1 MDKKRSKNW
10 DKIRIITQILFLGIF
25 VLLFFTKRMQLW
37 IFIFGAGVLVS
48 VFFSRFYCG
57 WVCPIGTLMRFQTWI
72 YKIFK
77 NRGTGPLIHDKSKQ
91 SRDLSPSTSLL
102 SKVKRLKTPEFMKS
116 PIFKWVLLIA
126 FIVLMLMT
134 RMIQLKINIILY
146 VVAAGVLVSLIFE
159 EAFWHKYLCPYGTI
173 LNLTTRK
180 APFKL
185 QIDESKCISCGLC
198 QKECINNCIVTLEN
212 KKRHVENKDCI
223 MCHKC
228 QTVCPT
234 GAIVYKR
241 NCNNLQK

>member
-1 MDKKRSKNW
+1 MDKETSKNR

-57 WVCPIGTLMRFQTWI
+57 WVCPIGSLMGVQTWI
-72 YKIFK
+72 YKLFHI
-77 NRGTGPLIHDKSKQ
+77 
-91 SRDLSPSTSLL
+91 
-102 SKVKRLKTPEFMKS
+102 KRLKTPEFMKS
-116 PIFKWVLLIA
+116 PIFKWLLLIA

-146 VVAAGVLVSLIFE
+146 VVAAGVLVSLVFE

-173 LNLTTRK
+173 LNITTRK
-180 APFKL
+180 APLKL

-198 QKECINNCIVTLEN
+198 QKECITNCIITLEN
-212 KKRHVENKDCI
+212 KKRRIENKDCI

-228 QTVCPT
+228 QTVCST
-234 GAIVYKR
+234 RAIAYRK
-241 NCNNLQK
+241 

>member
-1 MDKKRSKNW
+1 MEKKKTKNW
-10 DKIRIITQILFLGIF
+10 DKIRIITQVLFLGIF
-25 VLLFFTKRMQLW
+25 VLLFLTKKMQLW

-57 WVCPIGTLMRFQTWI
+57 WVCPIGSLMRFQTWI
-72 YKIFK
+72 YKLFHI
-77 NRGTGPLIHDKSKQ
+77 
-91 SRDLSPSTSLL
+91 
-102 SKVKRLKTPEFMKS
+102 KRLKTPKFMKS
-116 PIFKWVLLIA
+116 PIFKWLLLIA
-126 FIVLMLMT
+126 FNVLMLMT

-159 EAFWHKYLCPYGTI
+159 EVFWHKYLCPYGTI
-173 LNLTTRK
+173 LNITTRK
-180 APFKL
+180 APLKL

-228 QTVCPT
+228 QIVCPT

-241 NCNNLQK
+241 N

>member
-1 MDKKRSKNW
+1 MDKETSKNW

-57 WVCPIGTLMRFQTWI
+57 WVCPIGSLMRVQTWI
-72 YKIFK
+72 YKLFHI
-77 NRGTGPLIHDKSKQ
+77 
-91 SRDLSPSTSLL
+91 
-102 SKVKRLKTPEFMKS
+102 KRLKTPEFMKS
-116 PIFKWVLLIA
+116 PIFKWLLLIA

-146 VVAAGVLVSLIFE
+146 VVAAGVLVSLVFE

-173 LNLTTRK
+173 LNITTRK
-180 APFKL
+180 APLKL

-198 QKECINNCIVTLEN
+198 QKECISNCIITLEN
-212 KKRHVENKDCI
+212 KKRRIENKDCI

-228 QTVCPT
+228 QTVCST
-234 GAIVYKR
+234 RAIAYRK
-241 NCNNLQK
+241 